1 MAIFNFSDLSKQA
14 KIGYNALY
22 NVILS
27 HSNAFNA
34 KTGLNKYTLPLC
46 LNADK
51 KVSLTEKN
59 FIFFDSVLNELSLY
73 GYYNIVLNNVLIP

>member
-1 MAIFNFSDLSKQA
+1 MAIFNFDDLSKQS

-22 NVILS
+22 NVVLS

-34 KTGLNKYTLPLC
+34 KNGLNRFTVPLC

-59 FIFFDSVLNELSLY
+59 FIFFESVLQELKF
-73 GYYNIVLNNVLIP
+73 